1 MSEPRRYGFVPKR
14 GESMSIAYDHHSPAA
29 REAFELLKAGT
40 KEEYRVWG
48 DTKTAARDRAA
59 EKAGVT
65 PAQAERLWKN
75 WQTMKFPNG
84 DVYRLLR
91 NKYGHLLPQSYDR
104 LCSWIENTA
113 DAVEAK
119 RRQIEGSY
127 AVNKSPA
134 SSGAGDGD
142 ARL

>member
-1 MSEPRRYGFVPKR
+1 
-14 GESMSIAYDHHSPAA
+14 MSIAYDHHSPAA

-91 NKYGHLLPQSYDR
+91 NKYGHL
-104 LCSWIENTA
+104 CSWIENAA

-119 RRQIEGSY
+119 RQEIEEAN
-127 AVNKSPA
+127 AVNKSSA
-134 SSGAGDGD
+134 SPGAGDGD